1 MSAVF
6 LKILNMSITAGWLIL
21 AVILLRALLKK
32 APKWVFCLLWGL
44 VALRLVCPVSLE
56 SVLSLIP
63 SRETIP
69 GDIARQAAPSIH
81 SGISLVDKSLN
92 PVIAEKLGPGEALT
106 SANPLKVLIP
116 LGAALWAAGILILLI
131 YAFISYIK
139 LRRSVAAGLPLEKHV
154 YVCDQIKAPFILGF
168 FRPRIYLPSSLGG
181 KTLKHVLA
189 HELAHLRRR
198 DHLWKPLGFL
208 LLALHWF
215 NPLCWLAYILL
226 CRDIEGACDEKVI
239 RDMDREQLADYS
251 QALLDMSFPR
261 RRIAAC
267 PLAFG
272 EVGVK
277 ERVKGILNYK
287 KPAFWVLL
295 AAVLASGALAV
306 CLMTDPPA
314 KAESPGP
321 GAEDEA
327 YLIEDKSLSPKLNLS
342 LFGAILEHYQSGR
355 IPGSYSTAVYDVLG
369 IAEKEDIARV
379 FAWVCYGEFSRDD
392 STLFREVKLES
403 AGHFCAAVSF
413 KKNVDI
419 DGNAEYELLE
429 YWEPRDGS
437 LLAGDIKAKFPPSL
451 VDQAFDHSGQGD
463 RMERCFQAA
472 REAFRVEYFAPGEIE
487 ALREKY
493 PEYFDVSTAKGLEV
507 YVWQFARDSYSFGLL
522 PGTDREKTW
531 EEIFAMAG
539 GITKGKI
546 YGLSLRELKAI
557 LSTYSIKQEHVVII
571 PWQHPLSSYIGEYW
585 IAPANV
591 DLAEVRMNY
600 ISRIRRMIFGGYF
613 ALDGSVNP

>member
-44 VALRLVCPVSLE
+44 VALRLVCPFSLE

-92 PVIAEKLGPGEALT
+92 PVISQTLGPGEIVT
-106 SANPLKVLIP
+106 SANPLQVLIP

-131 YAFISYIK
+131 YAFISYTK

-181 KTLKHVLA
+181 ETLKHVLA
-189 HELAHLRRR
+189 HERAHLRRR

-327 YLIEDKSLSPKLNLS
+327 YLIEDRSLSPRLNLALNS
-342 LFGAILEHYQSGR
+342 AVMEHYKRESNG
-355 IPGSYSTAVYDVLG
+355 GVYLVVGCDVLG
-369 IAEKEDIARV
+369 IAEKEDITRI
-379 FAWVCYGEFSRDD
+379 FAWVYYGEFGLDD
-392 STLFREVKLES
+392 SKLFPDVKLES
-403 AGHFCAAVSF
+403 ASHFTAAVSF
-413 KKNVDI
+413 KKMVDI
-419 DGNAEYELLE
+419 DGNQDYELLE
-429 YWEPRDGS
+429 YWEPREGS

-451 VDQAFDHSGQGD
+451 VDQAFDRSGQAD
-463 RMERCFQAA
+463 RMERCFQQA
-472 REAFRVEYFAPGEIE
+472 REGLKIEYFAPGEIE
-487 ALREKY
+487 ALQEKY
-493 PEYFDVSTAKGLEV
+493 PEYFNLSTSKGLEV
-507 YVWQFARDSYSFGLL
+507 YVWQVAAGAYSFAIL

-531 EEIFAMAG
+531 DDLLPLAN
-539 GITKGKI
+539 KG
-546 YGLSLRELKAI
+546 GLSLRETKAI
-557 LSTYSIKQEHVVII
+557 LSTYQIKKEDVVII
-571 PWQHPLSSYIGEYW
+571 SWQHPASSYIADYW
-585 IAPANV
+585 IIPQNGDPA
-591 DLAEVRMNY
+591 DVRMNY
-600 ISRIRRMIFGGYF
+600 ISRIRRMIFGGDYYYSGDAF
-613 ALDGSVNP
+613 SWYAAP